1 VTGFEGKTITLKNMS
16 CNDFVSNMKTKIQE
30 QVGVPPDQQ
39 RLYFARKE
47 LKGNCKLETYSI
59 KKHSTIDLNLRIL
72 GGGSNKRKAED
83 VKNESDAV
91 KSSIKQT
98 KYDGLN
104 AQIVDFVN
112 NADGE
117 NPDTSFETLINN
129 TGLAAMQE
137 VMKLLG
143 KARCHTPKSLG
154 KCYAALIPEVLRLR
168 QEIAD
173 RQEAEEEACKA
184 MEYCRGWEIERSFWE
199 K

>member
-1 VTGFEGKTITLKNMS
+1 MELFSIFVTGFEGKTITLKNMS
-16 CNDFVSNMKTKIQE
+16 SNDSVSNMKTKIQE

-47 LKGNCKLETYSI
+47 LKGNCKLETYGI

-72 GGGSNKRKAED
+72 GGGPHKRKAED

-104 AQIVDFVN
+104 AQIVDVVS
-112 NADGE
+112 NADGDAE
-117 NPDTSFETLINN
+117 KAFETVINN
-129 TGLAAMQE
+129 TSLAALQE
-137 VMKLLG
+137 VMTQLDKN
-143 KARCHTPKSLG
+143 RYHTPKSRG
-154 KCYAALIPEVLRLR
+154 KCYASVMPEVHRLR

-173 RQEAEEEACKA
+173 RQEAEEQACKA
-184 MEYCRGWEIERSFWE
+184 MEYCRG
-199 K
+199 